1 MSQELEN
8 EIVGI
13 IENKTGSEETF
24 IPAKIGF
31 SSNVNDVACRQ
42 TDFFNI
48 IESVI
53 SKEILENTKQE
64 ILNCIYQVEKHFKK
78 YNLYLSSSNIPD
90 YESWFQ
96 EDMINYIADHCNKIT
111 NKNILDY
118 DAEEDMINFINRD
131 WFLHFKNF
139 VKNILQRFNRRLEIL
154 KEEQDKIIREQIRKV
169 KHNELYSCECGATYT
184 KSNKLRHLTSE
195 IHNNWKLTNN
205 NITTKSYSDIILC
218 ECGGTYTRSN
228 FYHHKNTSQH
238 CYFIEN
244 NIQKPTTETCQ
255 CGIEYEIQNKSHHLI
270 SNEHFENL
278 NLAYDENEIKREKKR
293 LEYNTRSKE
302 QISCECGG
310 KYTKCH
316 FSTHCQSKKHVKY
329 MISITSK

>member
-8 EIVGI
+8 EIIGI
-13 IENKTGSEETF
+13 IENETEEIF

-31 SSNVNDVACRQ
+31 SMNDNDIACRQ

-53 SKEILENTKQE
+53 SKEILQNTKEE
-64 ILNCIYQVEKHFKK
+64 ICNCNYQVETHFKK
-78 YNLYLSSSNIPD
+78 YNLFITDDNNPKYDDWEQN
-90 YESWFQ
+90 
-96 EDMINYIADHCNKIT
+96 DMINYIADHCNKIT
-111 NKNILDY
+111 NKKILDY
-118 DAEEDMINFINRD
+118 DAEEDMINHID
-131 WFLHFKNF
+131 TKWFAHFKSF
-139 VKNILQRFNRRLEIL
+139 VRNILQRFNRRLEIL
-154 KEEQDKIIREQIRKV
+154 KEEQNKIIQEQIRKV
-169 KHNELYSCECGATYT
+169 KHNELYSCECGGTYT
-184 KSNKLRHLTSE
+184 KSNKSRHLTSE
-195 IHNNWKLTNN
+195 IHNNWKLNN
-205 NITTKSYSDIILC
+205 NKKTPRDIILC

-270 SNEHFENL
+270 SKEHFEKL
-278 NLAYDENEIKREKKR
+278 NLVYDENEIKREQKR
-293 LEYNTRSKE
+293 LEYNNRSKE
-302 QISCECGG
+302 QVSCECGG

-329 MISITSK
+329 MISINSK